1 MNNGDFLKKSNISML
16 WDIISDEG
24 IFKFLPRDS
33 QNKVSEIF
41 INNINGFYEIERKKQ
56 TSLISI
62 NKKYIILILDHIK
75 TNFSQ
80 QTHNKIKILDEAPV
94 KELITY
100 EEIHND
106 KKSQFEK
113 DLARRQEEFTNAITL
128 KVPEVPEFAEKYK
141 ETPISEMDKI
151 IKEMTAKRNYEVEQ
165 INRTYQSDINSS
177 NNNWL
182 KPQETSI
189 KSEKNAPIQN
199 TQENQ
204 IYNKS
209 KYVHNMNEFVE
220 SPSKKIVTWGAN
232 NEINLE
238 ENGYNYDNYDNN
250 FETNIFKKLKRV
262 DKKQEE
268 QQNSISLTIQEN
280 ENPSEQRITSLE
292 NEVKNLNN
300 KLDTIIHLLQNKIN

>member
-1 MNNGDFLKKSNISML
+1 MNNGEFLKKSNISML
-16 WDIISDEG
+16 WDIISDEE

-56 TSLISI
+56 TSLIAI
-62 NKKYIILILDHIK
+62 NKKYIVLILDHIK
-75 TNFSQ
+75 TNFSH
-80 QTHNKIKILDEAPV
+80 QTHNKIKILDEAPI

-100 EEIHND
+100 EEIQND

-128 KVPEVPEFAEKYK
+128 KVPEVPEFAEKYQ

-177 NNNWL
+177 NNWL

-189 KSEKNAPIQN
+189 KSEKNTPIQN

-204 IYNKS
+204 NYSKS

-220 SPSKKIVTWGAN
+220 SPLKKNVTWGAN

-238 ENGYNYDNYDNN
+238 RPDDYYDNN
-250 FETNIFKKLKRV
+250 LETNIFKKLKRV
-262 DKKQEE
+262 DKKEE
-268 QQNSISLTIQEN
+268 NQNNISLTIKEN
-280 ENPSEQRITSLE
+280 DNPSEQRIASLE

-300 KLDTIIHLLQNKIN
+300 KLDTIINLLQNKIN